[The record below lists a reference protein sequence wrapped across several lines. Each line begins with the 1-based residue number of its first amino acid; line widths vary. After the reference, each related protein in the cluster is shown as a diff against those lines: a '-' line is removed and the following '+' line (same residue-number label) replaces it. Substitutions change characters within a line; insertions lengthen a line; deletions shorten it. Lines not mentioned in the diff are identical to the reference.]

1 MTGSDACLSP
11 SYRFG
16 QGLLVSIAFFV
27 IGVGALFSKY
37 VSRPVEQSRSTSSSS
52 YDSSTDANDESDL
65 VESIDRSSNSPMVE
79 RWVAVCVG

>member
-27 IGVGALFSKY
+27 IGVGALFSKLFHGLLNN
-37 VSRPVEQSRSTSSSS
+37 P
-52 YDSSTDANDESDL
+52 D
-65 VESIDRSSNSPMVE
+65 
-79 RWVAVCVG
+79 